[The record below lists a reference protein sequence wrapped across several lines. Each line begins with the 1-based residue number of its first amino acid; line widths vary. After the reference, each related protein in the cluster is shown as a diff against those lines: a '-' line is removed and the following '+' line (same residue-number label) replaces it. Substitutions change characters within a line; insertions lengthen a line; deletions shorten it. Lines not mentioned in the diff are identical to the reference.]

1 MHSQH
6 SSLSRANR
14 PIGRWGWLLLAWCLL
29 LVLPASSSE
38 KPLSEYD
45 IKAGMIVSLTKFVVW
60 PDEKL
65 GEIDKPVIIGI
76 YGKDPFGPILPDVAK
91 QQEVNGHKIVVQ
103 QLIKLEEIPNCHV
116 VYCSGSAQETDKL
129 LAAAKDAKV
138 VFVSDTENFTK
149 AGGHICLFMQD
160 KKVRFEI
167 NWAAFERSGLK
178 MHSQVLKL
186 ATRVTRDGKDANK

>member
-1 MHSQH
+1 MHSH
-6 SSLSRANR
+6 RSSPNIAFCLSKQL
-14 PIGRWGWLLLAWCLL
+14 GWLLLAWCLL
-29 LVLPASSSE
+29 FVPPASNSE
-38 KPLSEYD
+38 EPFSEYN
-45 IKAGMIVSLTKFVVW
+45 IKAGMILNLTKFVFW

-65 GEIDKPVIIGI
+65 GETDKPVIIGI
-76 YGKDPFGPILPDVAK
+76 YGKDPFGPVLPNIAK
-91 QQEVNGHKIVVQ
+91 LQEVNGHRMVVR
-103 QLIKLEEIPNCHV
+103 QLIKVEEISNCHV

-129 LAAAKDAKV
+129 LTAAKDAKV
-138 VFVSDTENFTK
+138 VFVSDTDNFTK

-167 NWAAFERSGLK
+167 NLAAFERSGLK